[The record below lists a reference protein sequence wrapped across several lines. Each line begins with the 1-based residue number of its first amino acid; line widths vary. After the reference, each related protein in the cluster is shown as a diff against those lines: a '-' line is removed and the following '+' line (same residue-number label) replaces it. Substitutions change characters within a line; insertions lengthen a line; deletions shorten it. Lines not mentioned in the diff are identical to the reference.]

1 MRADR
6 SLTVFQDFLKSTGVD
21 GESKN
26 ASVIFSVSS
35 TVGVYFTKISSLP
48 GESHGTALSL
58 SCHGIG

>member
-1 MRADR
+1 M
-6 SLTVFQDFLKSTGVD
+6 FQDFLKSTGVD
-21 GESKN
+21 GESKY

-35 TVGVYFTKISSLP
+35 TVGAYFTNTSSLP